1 MDENLNFDVKVKV
14 SEIKKA
20 LNIPFYFLKKE
31 NKKKL
36 KKKKKRVEND
46 RNND

>member
-20 LNIPFYFLKKE
+20 LSIPFVILKK
-31 NKKKL
+31 NGKGKPKTDRKKK
-36 KKKKKRVEND
+36 
-46 RNND
+46 